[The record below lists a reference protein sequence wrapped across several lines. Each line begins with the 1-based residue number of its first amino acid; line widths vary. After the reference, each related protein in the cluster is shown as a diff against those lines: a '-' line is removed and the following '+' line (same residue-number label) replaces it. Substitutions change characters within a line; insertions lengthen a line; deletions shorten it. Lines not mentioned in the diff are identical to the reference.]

1 MGAESGL
8 MGHAARALVRIV
20 ATVVV
25 AFAVATAVRY
35 GLVERDDLGS
45 ICQSAAS
52 PWWCDLRML
61 VIRGFLNDAYG
72 LSSLVLA
79 ALSVWRRSAVAA
91 TLAVA
96 VGTFGMVLYSFMW
109 SGIGMLGGVMVLA
122 RLQGQWQQHAEA
134 EQHAR

>member
-1 MGAESGL
+1 MGSETGL
-8 MGHAARALVRIV
+8 MGHATRAFVRIV

-25 AFAVATAVRY
+25 TYAIATAVRY

-61 VIRGFLNDAYG
+61 VIRGFLNDVFG
-72 LSSLVLA
+72 RTSLVLA
-79 ALSVWRRSAVAA
+79 ALAIWRRSALAA

-96 VGTFGMVLYSFMW
+96 IGTFGMVLYSFTW
-109 SGIGMLGGVMVLA
+109 SGIGMLGGALVLA
-122 RLQGQWQQHAEA
+122 RLQGQWQQHAQSQQRA
-134 EQHAR
+134 D

>member
-1 MGAESGL
+1 MGAETGL
-8 MGHAARALVRIV
+8 MGHATRAFVRIV

-25 AFAVATAVRY
+25 AYAIATAVRY

-61 VIRGFLNDAYG
+61 VIRGFLNDVFG
-72 LSSLVLA
+72 RTSLVLA
-79 ALSVWRRSAVAA
+79 ALAIWRRSALAA

-96 VGTFGMVLYSFMW
+96 IGTFGMVLYSFTW
-109 SGIGMLGGVMVLA
+109 SGIGMLGGALVLA
-122 RLQGQWQQHAEA
+122 RLQGQWQQHAQSQQRA
-134 EQHAR
+134 G

>member
-1 MGAESGL
+1 MGSETGL
-8 MGHAARALVRIV
+8 MGHATRAFVRIV

-25 AFAVATAVRY
+25 AYAIATAVRY

-61 VIRGFLNDAYG
+61 VIRGFLNDVFG
-72 LSSLVLA
+72 RTSLVLA
-79 ALSVWRRSAVAA
+79 ALAIWRRSALAA

-96 VGTFGMVLYSFMW
+96 IGTFGMVLYSFTW
-109 SGIGMLGGVMVLA
+109 SGIGMLGGALVLA
-122 RLQGQWQQHAEA
+122 RLQGQWQQHAQSQQRA
-134 EQHAR
+134 G

>member
-1 MGAESGL
+1 MGSETGL
-8 MGHAARALVRIV
+8 MGHATRAFVRIV

-25 AFAVATAVRY
+25 TYAIATAVRY

-61 VIRGFLNDAYG
+61 VIRGFLNDVFG
-72 LSSLVLA
+72 RTSLVLA
-79 ALSVWRRSAVAA
+79 ALAIWRRSALAA

-96 VGTFGMVLYSFMW
+96 IGTFGMVLYSFTW
-109 SGIGMLGGVMVLA
+109 SGIGMLGGALVLA
-122 RLQGQWQQHAEA
+122 RLQGQWQQHAQSQQRA
-134 EQHAR
+134 G

>member
-1 MGAESGL
+1 MGSETGL
-8 MGHAARALVRIV
+8 MGHATRAFVRIV

-25 AFAVATAVRY
+25 AYAIATAVRY

-61 VIRGFLNDAYG
+61 VIRGFLNDVFG
-72 LSSLVLA
+72 RTSLVLA
-79 ALSVWRRSAVAA
+79 ALSIWRRSALAA

-96 VGTFGMVLYSFMW
+96 IGTFGMVLYSFTW
-109 SGIGMLGGVMVLA
+109 SGIGMLGGALVLA
-122 RLQGQWQQHAEA
+122 RLQGQWQQHAQSQQRA
-134 EQHAR
+134 G

>member
-8 MGHAARALVRIV
+8 MRHATRAFVQIV

-25 AFAVATAVRY
+25 AYAIATAVRY

-61 VIRGFLNDAYG
+61 VIRGFLNDAFGRASGDPQQRGQQHVGDRGRPG
-72 LSSLVLA
+72 LGDAGDRVGDGEIVTVAGNRVPSGGTVAGGNVLA
-79 ALSVWRRSAVAA
+79 GR
-91 TLAVA
+91 
-96 VGTFGMVLYSFMW
+96 
-109 SGIGMLGGVMVLA
+109 
-122 RLQGQWQQHAEA
+122 
-134 EQHAR
+134 